1 MTPET
6 SSRSHWSSRWAF
18 ILVTAGSAIGLGNIW
33 KFPYM
38 TGTNGGSAFVLIYLA
53 CIAAIGVPLLM
64 AETLLGRRG
73 QANPVGAMRAVIAEA
88 GASRLWAIIGYIGIT
103 GAVLILAFYSVVAGW
118 ILEYLLRSLNGFA
131 GISRERAGADFAA
144 LLADPLRLVLWH
156 TAFMAMTAF
165 VVARGVTSGIEQ
177 ANKIMM
183 PALFLIMLGLLGY
196 GIVAADMPA
205 AFRFMFHFDFSEVKR
220 EVVLSAMGHSFFTLS
235 LGMGA
240 IMAYGSYLDRSTSIA
255 RTAFYVALAD
265 TGIALMA
272 GLAIFAIVFAQGLAP
287 AGGPGLILQT
297 LPLAFSQMP
306 GGNIIGP
313 LFFLLVTFAAWTSSI
328 SLIEP
333 FAAFLIERTGISRAT
348 AVWGISLLIWLL
360 GVAVAL
366 SFNLWSEFKVFGLN
380 IFDLLD
386 TLTTKIMMPLAGLL
400 IAVFVGWVMK
410 SQHVAEEIGLHGAGL
425 SLWKNVLRYLS
436 PLAIT
441 LIFLHVVGVIG

>member
-1 MTPET
+1 MVSNAST
-6 SSRSHWSSRWAF
+6 RSHWSSRWAF

-38 TGTNGGSAFVLIYLA
+38 TGTNGGSAFVLVYLA

-73 QANPVGAMRAVIAEA
+73 QANPVQAMRTVIAEA
-88 GASRLWAIIGYIGIT
+88 GASRLWVGIGYFGIT
-103 GAVLILAFYSVVAGW
+103 AAVLILAFYSVVAGW
-118 ILEYLLRSLNGFA
+118 ILEYLLRSLSGFS
-131 GISRERAGADFAA
+131 GITRESAAADFDA
-144 LLADPLRLVLWH
+144 LLANPTRLVLWH
-156 TAFMAMTAF
+156 SVFMAMTAL
-165 VVARGVTSGIEQ
+165 VVARGVTSGIER

-183 PALFLIMLGLLGY
+183 PALFLIIVGLIGY
-196 GIVAADMPA
+196 GIIAADMPA

-240 IMAYGSYLDRSTSIA
+240 IMAYGSYLDRGTSIT

-265 TGIALMA
+265 TAIALMA

-287 AGGPGLILQT
+287 ASGPGLILQT

-306 GGNIIGP
+306 GGTVIGP
-313 LFFLLVTFAAWTSSI
+313 LFFVLVAFAAWTSSI

-333 FAAFLIERTGISRAT
+333 FAALLIERAGVSRTA
-348 AVWGISLLIWLL
+348 AVWSISSGIWLL

-366 SFNLWSEFKVFGLN
+366 SFNLWSEFKVFGQN

-386 TLTTKIMMPLAGLL
+386 TITTKIMMPLTGLL
-400 IAVFVGWVMK
+400 IALFVGWVMK
-410 SQHVAEEIGLHGAGL
+410 SPHVAEEIGLRGAGL
-425 SLWKNVLRYLS
+425 RLWHNVLRYLS
-436 PLAIT
+436 PLAII
-441 LIFLHVVGVIG
+441 LIFLHVVGALG

>member
-1 MTPET
+1 MVSNAST
-6 SSRSHWSSRWAF
+6 RSHWSSRWAF

-73 QANPVGAMRAVIAEA
+73 QANPVQAMRTVIAEA
-88 GASRLWAIIGYIGIT
+88 GASRLWVGIGYFGIT
-103 GAVLILAFYSVVAGW
+103 AAVLILAFYSVVAGW
-118 ILEYLLRSLNGFA
+118 ILEYLLRSLSGFS
-131 GISRERAGADFAA
+131 GITRESAAADFDA
-144 LLADPLRLVLWH
+144 LLANPTRLVLWH
-156 TAFMAMTAF
+156 SVFMAMTAL
-165 VVARGVTSGIEQ
+165 VVARGVTSGIER

-183 PALFLIMLGLLGY
+183 PALFLIIVGLIGY
-196 GIVAADMPA
+196 GIIAADMPA

-240 IMAYGSYLDRSTSIA
+240 IMAYGSYLDRGTSIT

-265 TGIALMA
+265 TAIALMA

-287 AGGPGLILQT
+287 ASGPGLILQT

-306 GGNIIGP
+306 GGTVIGP
-313 LFFLLVTFAAWTSSI
+313 LFFVLVAFAAWTSSI

-333 FAAFLIERTGISRAT
+333 FAALLIERAGVSRTA
-348 AVWGISLLIWLL
+348 AVWGISSGIWLL

-366 SFNLWSEFKVFGLN
+366 SFNLWSEFKVFGQN

-386 TLTTKIMMPLAGLL
+386 TITTKIMMPLTGLL
-400 IAVFVGWVMK
+400 IALFVGWVMK
-410 SQHVAEEIGLHGAGL
+410 SPHVAEEIGLRGAGL
-425 SLWKNVLRYLS
+425 RLWHNVLRYLS
-436 PLAIT
+436 PLAII
-441 LIFLHVVGVIG
+441 LIFLHVVGALG

>member
-1 MTPET
+1 MTST
-6 SSRSHWSSRWAF
+6 HAQWGSRLGF
-18 ILVTAGSAIGLGNIW
+18 ILAATGSAVGLGNIW

-38 TGTNGGSAFVLIYLA
+38 TGTNGGSAFVLVYLA

-73 QANPVGAMRAVIAEA
+73 QANPVQAMRTVIAEA
-88 GASRLWAIIGYIGIT
+88 GASRLWVGIGYFGIT
-103 GAVLILAFYSVVAGW
+103 AAVLILAFYSVVAGW
-118 ILEYLLRSLNGFA
+118 ILEYLLRSLSGFS
-131 GISRERAGADFAA
+131 GITRESAAADFDA
-144 LLADPLRLVLWH
+144 LLANPTRLVLWH
-156 TAFMAMTAF
+156 SVFMAMTAL
-165 VVARGVTSGIEQ
+165 VVARGVTSGIER

-183 PALFLIMLGLLGY
+183 PALFLIIVGLIGY
-196 GIVAADMPA
+196 GIIAADMPA

-240 IMAYGSYLDRSTSIA
+240 IMAYGSYLDRGTSIT

-265 TGIALMA
+265 TAIALMA

-287 AGGPGLILQT
+287 ASGPGLILQT

-306 GGNIIGP
+306 GGTVIGP
-313 LFFLLVTFAAWTSSI
+313 LFFVLVAFAAWTSSI

-333 FAAFLIERTGISRAT
+333 FAALLIERAGVSRTA
-348 AVWGISLLIWLL
+348 AVWSISSGIWLL

-366 SFNLWSEFKVFGLN
+366 SFNLWSEFKVFGQN

-386 TLTTKIMMPLAGLL
+386 TITTKIMMPLTGLL
-400 IAVFVGWVMK
+400 IALFVGWVMK
-410 SQHVAEEIGLHGAGL
+410 SPHVAEEIGLRGAGL
-425 SLWKNVLRYLS
+425 RLWHNVLRYLS
-436 PLAIT
+436 PLAII
-441 LIFLHVVGVIG
+441 LIFLHVVGALG

>member
-1 MTPET
+1 M
-6 SSRSHWSSRWAF
+6 SSESIIRSHWSSRWAF

-38 TGTNGGSAFVLIYLA
+38 TGTNGGSAFVLVYLA
-53 CIAAIGVPLLM
+53 CIAGIGVPLLM

-73 QANPVGAMRAVIAEA
+73 QANPVGAMRKVIEEA
-88 GASRLWAIIGYIGIT
+88 GAVRLWATIGYIGIT

-118 ILEYLLRSLNGFA
+118 ILEYLLRSLSGFH
-131 GISRERAGADFAA
+131 GISRESAGADFAA
-144 LLADPLRLVLWH
+144 LLANPWRLVFWH
-156 TAFMAMTAF
+156 SIFMGLTAF

-183 PALFLIMLGLLGY
+183 PALFVIMLGLLGY
-196 GIVAADMPA
+196 GVFAADMPA
-205 AFRFMFHFDFSEVKR
+205 AFRFMFHFDFTEVKR

-255 RTAFYVALAD
+255 RTAFFVALAD

-287 AGGPGLILQT
+287 ASGPGLILQT

-306 GGNIIGP
+306 GGAFIGP
-313 LFFLLVTFAAWTSSI
+313 LFFMLVTFAAWTSSI

-333 FAAFLIERTGISRAT
+333 FAAYLIERHGFSRGT
-348 AVWGISLLIWLL
+348 AVWGMSVFIWLL

-366 SFNLWSEFKVFGLN
+366 SFNVWSEVKFFGLN

-386 TLTTKIMMPLAGLL
+386 TVTTKIMMPLAGLL

-410 SQHVAEEIGLHGAGL
+410 AKHVAEEIALEGGAL
-425 SLWKNVLRYLS
+425 SLWRNVLRYLS
-436 PLAIT
+436 PLAIA
-441 LIFLHVVGVIG
+441 LIFLHVTGLIG